1 LEIISQISP
10 NYISRDAAEE
20 FESMLIEN
28 AADYALYQ
36 TYKII
41 HYINKTSDIKTERIK
56 LAWFIN
62 DIDLFYLYS
71 VSEFV
76 YEKIKFEKDEKL
88 TKLEFQRAKS

>member
-1 LEIISQISP
+1 VLRS
-10 NYISRDAAEE
+10 NWT
-20 FESMLIEN
+20 
-28 AADYALYQ
+28 DYALYQ

-56 LAWFIN
+56 LAWLIN

-71 VSEFV
+71 VPEFV

-88 TKLEFQRAKS
+88 TKLQFERAKG